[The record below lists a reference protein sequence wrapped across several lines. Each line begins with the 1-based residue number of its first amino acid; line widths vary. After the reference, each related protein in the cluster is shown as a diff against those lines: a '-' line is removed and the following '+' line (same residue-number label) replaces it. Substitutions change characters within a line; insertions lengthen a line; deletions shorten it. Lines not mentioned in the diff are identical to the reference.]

1 MKIFVDANVIFDVYE
16 RRQPYYSASQQICRL
31 AQRRTLA
38 AAIAGHTIANG
49 FYIYKRPFAAFVSER
64 LVEDFEICCADAHH
78 TRSCLSLGIGDFED
92 ALQAGAAMVWKAAF
106 IITRNERD
114 FKRSPIPV
122 LSPSAYLKR
131 FH

>member
-1 MKIFVDANVIFDVYE
+1 MKVLVDANVIFDVYE
-16 RRQPYYSASQQICRL
+16 RRRPHYSASQQICRL

-49 FYIYKRPFAAFVSER
+49 FYIYRKPFAAFVHER
-64 LVEDFEICCADAHH
+64 ILEDFEICCADAHH
-78 TRSCLSLGIGDFED
+78 TRSCLNLGIVDFED
-92 ALQAGAAMVWKAAF
+92 ALQAGAAMGWKAAF

-114 FKRSPIPV
+114 FRRSAVPA
-122 LSPSAYLKR
+122 LSPSAFLKR

>member
-1 MKIFVDANVIFDVYE
+1 MRVLVDANVIFDVYE

-49 FYIYKRPFAAFVSER
+49 FYIYKRPFGAFVSER
-64 LVEDFEICCADAHH
+64 LVEDFEICCADAHQ
-78 TRSCLSLGIGDFED
+78 TRACLNLGIGDFED
-92 ALQAGAAMVWKAAF
+92 ALQAGAATAWRAAF
-106 IITRNERD
+106 VITRNERD
-114 FKRSPIPV
+114 FKRSPIPA

>member
-1 MKIFVDANVIFDVYE
+1 MRVLVDANVIFDVYE
-16 RRQPYYSASQQICRL
+16 RRQPYYAASQQSCRL

-49 FYIYKRPFAAFVSER
+49 FYIYKKPFVAFVRER
-64 LVEDFEICCADAHH
+64 LFEDFEICCGDASQ
-78 TRSCLSLGIGDFED
+78 TRSCLKLGISDLED
-92 ALQAGAAMVWKAAF
+92 ALQVAAAMAWKAAF

-114 FKRSPIPV
+114 FKNSPIPA
-122 LSPSAYLKR
+122 LSPSAFLKR